1 LPVATNSWSTIWVPR
16 LRNLLRAE
24 QQVVFIGVLI
34 SALFA
39 VLKTGAPIVF
49 LGICVLTIGNLM
61 YFLMYV
67 GARLYSDRTFPWNWI
82 AYLAPLAV
90 GSLVAALGRGRHIDL
105 DETGGR
111 TLLGSIQSFV
121 ANRPGGFFWS
131 WHRNV
136 SCAANSIQTAGEK
149 QSPGTRSA
157 ARQRGSVALEQQE
170 EELNRARDI
179 QTGLLPKSLPQHA
192 NLELAGAWQPARAIG
207 GDYFDVVQLDETR
220 FGICIG
226 DVAGKGL
233 TASLLMANLQA
244 AFRAYAT
251 ADATPAAV
259 CSKLNAF
266 VCGNVATGKFITF
279 FYAILDAQKRALV
292 YENAGHCP
300 ALLLRAAGAPEVLC
314 GQGGVLGIAAE
325 WTYVDATMQLAA
337 GDRLLLFTDGVTEAT
352 NAQEVEF
359 GSSRIVE
366 SAGAAGTSANET
378 KSRVMQEVAKFCGGD
393 FRDDVTLVVAAIR

>member
-1 LPVATNSWSTIWVPR
+1 VQQIQFKLQEKN
-16 LRNLLRAE
+16 NLLE
-24 QQVVFIGVLI
+24 QEV
-34 SALFA
+34 
-39 VLKTGAPIVF
+39 
-49 LGICVLTIGNLM
+49 
-61 YFLMYV
+61 
-67 GARLYSDRTFPWNWI
+67 
-82 AYLAPLAV
+82 
-90 GSLVAALGRGRHIDL
+90 
-105 DETGGR
+105 
-111 TLLGSIQSFV
+111 
-121 ANRPGGFFWS
+121 
-131 WHRNV
+131 
-136 SCAANSIQTAGEK
+136 
-149 QSPGTRSA
+149 
-157 ARQRGSVALEQQE
+157 QRGSVALEQQE

>member
-16 LRNLLRAE
+16 LRSLLRAE

-39 VLKTGAPIVF
+39 ALKTGAPIAF
-49 LGICVLTIGNLM
+49 LGVCVLTIGNLM

-67 GARLYSDRTFPWNWI
+67 GGRVYANRAFPWNWI
-82 AYLAPLAV
+82 AYLALLLA
-90 GSLVAALGRGRHIDL
+90 GSLIAAFGAVA
-105 DETGGR
+105 
-111 TLLGSIQSFV
+111 LLMWMKPDVGPYWPVFKESLPIILVVSIGAGIVTYAVQQ
-121 ANRPGGFFWS
+121 
-131 WHRNV
+131 
-136 SCAANSIQTAGEK
+136 IQFKLQKKNELLE
-149 QSPGTRSA
+149 REV
-157 ARQRGSVALEQQE
+157 QRGSVALEQQE

-207 GDYFDVVQLDETR
+207 GDYFDVVQLDEKR

-266 VCGNVATGKFITF
+266 VCGNVAMGKFITF

-314 GQGGVLGIAAE
+314 GQGGVLGITPE

-337 GDRLLLFTDGVTEAT
+337 GDRLLLFTDGVTEAA

-359 GSSRIVE
+359 GSPRIVE
-366 SAGAAGTSANET
+366 SAGPAGTSANET
-378 KSRVMQEVAKFCGGD
+378 KSRVMLEVAKFCGGD

>member
-1 LPVATNSWSTIWVPR
+1 MPVATNSWSTIWLPR

-67 GARLYSDRTFPWNWI
+67 GARLYADRTFPWNWI
-82 AYLAPLAV
+82 AYLALLTV
-90 GSLVAALGRGRHIDL
+90 GSVVAALGAVA
-105 DETGGR
+105 
-111 TLLGSIQSFV
+111 LLIWMKPEVGPYWQAFKVSLPIVLVVSIGAGIVTYAVQQ
-121 ANRPGGFFWS
+121 
-131 WHRNV
+131 
-136 SCAANSIQTAGEK
+136 IQFKLQEK
-149 QSPGTRSA
+149 NKLLEQEV
-157 ARQRGSVALEQQE
+157 QRGSVALEQQE

-207 GDYFDVVQLDETR
+207 GDYFDVVQLDENR

-251 ADATPAAV
+251 PDATPAAV

-279 FYAILDAQKRALV
+279 FYAILDAQKRTLI

-300 ALLLRAAGAPEVLC
+300 ALLLHAAGAPEVLC
-314 GQGGVLGIAAE
+314 GQGGVLGITPE
-325 WTYVDATMQLAA
+325 WTYVDATMQLAG
-337 GDRLLLFTDGVTEAT
+337 GDRLLLFTDGVTEAA

-366 SAGAAGTSANET
+366 SAGTAATSANET